1 MTDARIASMSYSRL
15 ARPASLLVVGLL
27 AALLVL
33 VAVYQYNL
41 LGELSDAV
49 RERMQTNLRSAT
61 FRFAQEF
68 DGELAHIY
76 RTFQVESGEEGT
88 PAEQIALQYASWAN
102 ETQLPELISNIYWV
116 THDERE
122 GLELSKLNT
131 SGELVGLDEW
141 PEKLE
146 HLRRDFYHSLRRS
159 PAQHETTVGP
169 SALQP
174 DVPAV
179 IVQQSL
185 LRQSSSLDRYRAIS
199 WIVVVLNREML
210 LQEIFPALSNEYFSG
225 DGGLEFNVAIVDAEL
240 RDDLIYKSSP
250 NLSVGD
256 FESHD
261 AENGT
266 FRFRYWDFPAQTWR
280 NRVIWDVLEEE
291 VEPRWMVLVKHRSG
305 SLEAAVARVR
315 NRNLVISFGALLLLA
330 GSVLMIIVSTRR
342 AQRLANQQMEF
353 VAGVSHELR
362 TPLAVIRSAGENLA
376 DAVIEDPGRT
386 RTYGEVINKEGRR
399 LSDMVERVLL
409 FSRIQSGHQSYKL
422 EPVRI
427 TELVDDALDGSRSL
441 IQENDIEIRLQ
452 VSEDLPLTLADAGA
466 VRSAI
471 QNLISNA
478 IKYSTAGSSVG
489 IEAREAPGKAGT
501 EIQVAVR
508 DEGEGILA
516 ADLRHIFDPFYRGR
530 GVRDAQVQGSG
541 LGLSLVRQV
550 IEAHGGR
557 VSVDSSPGKGS
568 TFILHLPVRQ
578 PPTENAD

>member
-1 MTDARIASMSYSRL
+1 MSYSKL
-15 ARPASLLVVGLL
+15 ARPVSLLVVILL
-27 AALLVL
+27 AAVL
-33 VAVYQYNL
+33 IVMAVYQYSI

-49 RERMQTNLRSAT
+49 RERMQANLRSAT

-76 RTFQVESGEEGT
+76 RTFQLESGEEGT
-88 PAEQIALQYASWAN
+88 PAEQVALQYASWAN
-102 ETQLPELISNIYWV
+102 ETQLPELISNIYLV
-116 THDERE
+116 NHDELD
-122 GLELSKLNT
+122 GLDLSKLDT

-141 PEKLE
+141 PTKLE
-146 HLRRDFYHSLRRS
+146 YLRSDFNHSLRRA
-159 PAQHETTVGP
+159 PNQHETTVGP

-174 DVPAV
+174 SIPAV
-179 IVQQSL
+179 VVQQAL
-185 LRQSSSLDRYRAIS
+185 LRQSSSLNRSHAIG

-210 LQEIFPALSNEYFSG
+210 LQEIFPALSNEYFAG
-225 DGGLEFNVAIVDAEL
+225 DGGLEFNVAIVDAEQ
-240 RDDLIYKSSP
+240 RESVVYTSSV
-250 NLSVGD
+250 NLGVED

-280 NRVIWDVLEEE
+280 NRRIWDVLEEE
-291 VEPRWMVLVKHRSG
+291 TEPRWMILVKHRSG
-305 SLEAAVARVR
+305 SLEAAVTRVR
-315 NRNLVISFGALLLLA
+315 NRNLAISFGALLLLA
-330 GSVLMIIVSTRR
+330 GSVLMIIISTRR
-342 AQRLANQQMEF
+342 AQRLASQQMEF

-376 DAVIEDPGRT
+376 DAVVEDPDRT

-409 FSRIQSGHQSYKL
+409 FSRIQSGHQSYKY
-422 EPVRI
+422 EPVRAADLI
-427 TELVDDALDGSRSL
+427 DDAVDASRSL
-441 IQENDIEIRLQ
+441 IDQNGIEIRLQ
-452 VSEDLPLTLADAGA
+452 IAKNLPETMADAGA
-466 VRSAI
+466 IRSAI

-478 IKYSTAGSSVG
+478 IKYSPAGTTVE
-489 IEAREAPGKAGT
+489 IEAREARSRAGQ
-501 EIQVAVR
+501 EIQVAIR
-508 DEGEGILA
+508 DEGHGIPA

-530 GVRDAQVQGSG
+530 GVRDAQVEGSG

-568 TFILHLPVRQ
+568 SFILCLPVTR
-578 PPTENAD
+578 PPVEDAD

>member
-1 MTDARIASMSYSRL
+1 MSYSKL
-15 ARPASLLVVGLL
+15 ARPVSLLVVILL
-27 AALLVL
+27 AAVL
-33 VAVYQYNL
+33 IMVAVYQYNL
-41 LGELSDAV
+41 LEDLSDAV
-49 RERMQTNLRSAT
+49 RERMQANLRSAT

-88 PAEQIALQYASWAN
+88 QAEQIALQYASWAN
-102 ETQLPELISNIYWV
+102 QTQLPELISNIFWV
-116 THDERE
+116 SLDERD
-122 GLELSKLNT
+122 GLTLSKLDT
-131 SGELVGLDEW
+131 SGELVELEEW
-141 PEKLE
+141 PGKLE
-146 HLRRDFYHSLRRS
+146 HLRSEFHHSLRRS

-174 DVPAV
+174 DIPAV
-179 IVQQSL
+179 VVQQTL
-185 LRQSSSLDRYRAIS
+185 LRDTADLDRYRAIS
-199 WIVVVLNREML
+199 WMIVVLNREML
-210 LQEIFPALSNEYFSG
+210 LQEIFPALSHEYFAG
-225 DGGLEFNVAIVDAEL
+225 DAGLEFNVAIVDAEH
-240 RDDLIYKSSP
+240 RESLIYKSSP
-250 NLSVGD
+250 NLSIEE
-256 FESHD
+256 FENHD

-266 FRFRYWDFPAQTWR
+266 FRFRYWNFPSQTWR
-280 NRVIWDVLEEE
+280 DRRIWDVLEEE

-342 AQRLANQQMEF
+342 AQRLAHQQMEF

-362 TPLAVIRSAGENLA
+362 TPLAVIRSAAENLA
-376 DAVIEDPGRT
+376 DAVVAEPGRT

-422 EPVRI
+422 EPVQVAK
-427 TELVDDALDGSRSL
+427 LVDDALDASRSL
-441 IQENDIEIRLQ
+441 IAENDIQIRLQ
-452 VSEDLPLTLADAGA
+452 VADDLPSAMADAGA
-466 VRSAI
+466 IRSAI

-478 IKYSTAGSSVG
+478 IKYSPAGTEIE
-489 IEAREAPGKAGT
+489 IEAREARGKAGP

-508 DEGEGILA
+508 DQGEGILA
-516 ADLRHIFDPFYRGR
+516 ADLRHIFNPFYRGR
-530 GVRDAQVQGSG
+530 GVRDAQVEGSG

-568 TFILHLPVRQ
+568 TFVLYIPVR
-578 PPTENAD
+578 PPQTA